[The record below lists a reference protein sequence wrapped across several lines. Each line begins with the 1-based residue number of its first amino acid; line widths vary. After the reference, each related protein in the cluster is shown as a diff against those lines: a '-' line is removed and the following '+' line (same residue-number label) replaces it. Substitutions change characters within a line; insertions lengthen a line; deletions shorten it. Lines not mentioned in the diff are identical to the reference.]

1 MAVRSTPSSA
11 SPSSTAIPSPHSS
24 AAELRDEGATGR
36 ALARLGFTIS
46 SLSGYFFLWAP
57 IVLLVLFSFNDG
69 RSVNTWF
76 GFTGR
81 WYEGIFSSAL
91 DAQSSFQTDAL
102 LRSVSNS
109 LLVGLASTFIAC
121 LLGTMVALS
130 LARGSFPGRRWLD
143 ALLLLPV
150 IFPEITQGI
159 SLAIFFKVAF
169 DSLGLFVEPRPQ
181 PGFGTIIIGHVVFT
195 VSYVAVVVRARLAD
209 MNPRLEEAAAD
220 LGADGW
226 TRFWRITFPLI
237 LPGIFAGALLAFTLS
252 LDDFVVTFF
261 LSGVG
266 TTTLPVFVYGLLK
279 VSVTP
284 DINAVSTLMLL
295 ASTLMIG
302 VSLLLQNRSHRGQQ
316 A

>member
-1 MAVRSTPSSA
+1 MASSPAALPSA
-11 SPSSTAIPSPHSS
+11 VSSSVPATAR
-24 AAELRDEGATGR
+24 RDRDAVGR

-57 IVLLVLFSFNDG
+57 IVLLILFSFNDG

-76 GFTGR
+76 GFTTR
-81 WYEGIFSSAL
+81 WYEGIFDSAL
-91 DAQSSFQTDAL
+91 DKQSSFQTAAL
-102 LRSVSNS
+102 LRAVGNS
-109 LLVGLASTFIAC
+109 LLVGLASTAIAC
-121 LLGTMVALS
+121 ALGTTVALS
-130 LARGSFPGRRWLD
+130 LARGTFPGRRWLD
-143 ALLLLPV
+143 ALLLMTV

-169 DSLGLFVEPRPQ
+169 DGIGLFLEPRPQ

-195 VSYVAVVVRARLAD
+195 VSYVAIVVRARLAD
-209 MNPRLEEAAAD
+209 MNPRLDEAAAD

-226 TRFWRITFPLI
+226 TRFWLITFPLI
-237 LPGIFAGALLAFTLS
+237 LPGIVAGALLAFTLS

-295 ASTLMIG
+295 ASMLMIG
-302 VSLLLQNRSHRGQQ
+302 VSLLLQNRNNQDRNF
-316 A
+316 